1 MRPSRKRGAKIPNA
15 LLVACLLG
23 VPSDSKASVPECSP
37 EACQSAAA
45 SLDYLRRV
53 MDQFHD
59 RFPVY
64 DDLGSA
70 GNHFHARAKIP
81 DEHAPVLILGGST
94 DQPHSGATATR
105 NELIASSPS
114 AFGGFFFLN
123 GVLPAGHRAPLLN
136 FGTYPNAGIDLTGA
150 TALTFWARGAKGGEQ
165 VDFFVGGVGRNP
177 GTGLKEA
184 RYPDSNPSIH
194 LRVRLTAQWLP
205 YQIDLSGADLS
216 YVLGG
221 FGWAASVPQNPKG
234 AVFFLDDIQ
243 FELSP
248 AAREAR
254 LAQPRLLRSFETLPF
269 QSLPAPVGDFD
280 FVLRNSAHTYDNA
293 LALLAFLAQGTP
305 DDLRRARLIGDA
317 FVYASRHDRTH
328 VDGRLRDV
336 YAAGDIALP
345 PGWTPNGKSGTVPI
359 PGFFDEARQEYFEI
373 DQGQLSA
380 GNNAW
385 VMLALLALYLR
396 TGGEEYLDVAR
407 GLGEFLLPLQSQEG
421 LYPGFLGGYKDPE
434 GPRPM
439 RQPWSSTEHNM
450 DIHAAFSILYG
461 IEGRPAWRAGANHAR
476 RFVESMW
483 DPGRGCNLT
492 GTIDPDHRNEGQGQ
506 LPSDAQSW
514 NVPAVPGVL
523 RLHPSLLE
531 CAERNHRTTD
541 AGFSGF
547 DFNEDRDG
555 VWFEGTAHM
564 AVALAMAGREA
575 EAEVLRQ
582 ELRRAQST
590 PPFGDGEGLA
600 AASHDGV
607 SSGFGFLLFRRLHVG
622 ATAWNVFAQL
632 RLNPFTA
639 APIHVGPCAPG
650 PAVLCLMNGRY
661 RLEVEWKIPQG
672 QGQGSPVPVSD
683 QTGLFWFFDSSNI
696 ELIVKVLDGRPVNG
710 NVWVFYGALS
720 DVEYLLR
727 VSDTA
732 TGAVRMYRNE
742 PGNLCGRGDTTAF
755 PEYYPDPSAAAY
767 VLRPA
772 LAPPGLSAPA
782 ACSPG
787 SNALC
792 LLDGRFRVSVHWKNQ
807 HGGGVEGE
815 GIAIPGTDQ
824 TGYFW
829 FFDSTN
835 IELVVKVLDGR
846 PVDGKFWVFYGA
858 LSDVEY
864 TLTVTDVETGAERVY
879 VNTPGNLCGKGDT
892 GAF

>member
-1 MRPSRKRGAKIPNA
+1 
-15 LLVACLLG
+15 
-23 VPSDSKASVPECSP
+23 
-37 EACQSAAA
+37 
-45 SLDYLRRV
+45 

-114 AFGGFFFLN
+114 AFGGFYFMN
-123 GVLPAGHRAPLLN
+123 GVLPAGHTAPLLN
-136 FGTYPNAGIDLTGA
+136 FGTYPNAGITELAGA

-165 VDFFVGGVGRNP
+165 VDFFMGGVGWDP
-177 GTGLKEA
+177 ETGHKNA
-184 RYPDSNPSIH
+184 PYPDSSPAHH
-194 LRVRLTAQWLP
+194 LHVHLTAQW
-205 YQIDLSGADLS
+205 QSFRIDLAGANLS

-221 FGWAASVPQNPKG
+221 FGWAASVPENPDG
-234 AVFFLDDIQ
+234 AVFFVDDIQ
-243 FELSP
+243 FELGP

-293 LALLAFLAQGTP
+293 LALLAFLAEGSP

-317 FVYASRHDRTH
+317 FVYASRHDRTYE
-328 VDGRLRDV
+328 DGRLRDV

-345 PGWTPNGKSGTVPI
+345 PGWTPNNKSGTVPI
-359 PGFFDEARQEYFEI
+359 PGFFDEAKQVYFEI
-373 DQGQLSA
+373 EQGGVSS

-385 VMLALLALYLR
+385 AMLALLALHLR
-396 TGGEEYLDVAR
+396 TGGPEYLNTAR
-407 GLGEFLLPLQSQEG
+407 KIGDFLLLQKSNEG
-421 LYPGFLGGYKDPE
+421 AYPGFLGGIEEPE
-434 GPRPM
+434 GPHPSQR
-439 RQPWSSTEHNM
+439 PWSSTEHNL
-450 DIHAAFSILYG
+450 DIHAAFSLLYG
-461 IEGRPAWRAGANHAR
+461 IDGRPAWRAGAEHAR

-483 DPGRGCNLT
+483 DSERGCNLT
-492 GTIDPDHRNEGQGQ
+492 GTIDPDHRNSQPGQ

-514 NVPAVPGVL
+514 NVLAVPGVL
-523 RLHPSLLE
+523 RLHPVLLE
-531 CAERNHRTTD
+531 CAEHNHRTMD

-547 DFNEDRDG
+547 DFNEDKDG

-564 AVALAMAGREA
+564 AVALAMAGQEA
-575 EAEVLRQ
+575 EAETLRQ

-600 AASHDGV
+600 AASHEGV
-607 SSGFGFLLFRRLHVG
+607 STGFGFLLFRRLHVG

-632 RLNPFTA
+632 RFNPFTA
-639 APIHVGPCAPG
+639 APVHVEPCTAG
-650 PAVLCLMNGRY
+650 TGALCLVNGRY
-661 RLEVEWKIPQG
+661 RIEVDWKTRQGDEG
-672 QGQGSPVPVSD
+672 QGTPVALSE
-683 QTGLFWFFDSSNI
+683 QTGLFWFFNPSNI
-696 ELIVKVLDGRPVNG
+696 ELIVKVLDGRPLNG

-727 VSDTA
+727 VTDTA
-732 TGAVRMYRNE
+732 TGAVRFYRNE
-742 PGNLCGRGDTTAF
+742 QGNLCGKGDTTAF
-755 PEYYPDPSAAAY
+755 PQLYTDPLPAAPLLPPGFRPASLPSA
-767 VLRPA
+767 
-772 LAPPGLSAPA
+772 A

-787 SNALC
+787 SEALC
-792 LLDGRFRVSVHWKNQ
+792 LLGGRFRVSVHWKNQ
-807 HGGGVEGE
+807 HAGGIEGE
-815 GIAIPGTDQ
+815 GETFPGTDQ

-829 FFDSTN
+829 FFDPVN

-846 PVDGKFWVFYGA
+846 PVNGKFWVFYGA
-858 LSDVEY
+858 LTDVEY
-864 TLTVTDVETGAERVY
+864 TLTVTDTETGAQKEY
-879 VNTPGNLCGKGDT
+879 KNKPGNICGKGDT
-892 GAF
+892 SAL

>member
-1 MRPSRKRGAKIPNA
+1 MRPSQKWGARIPNT
-15 LLVACLLG
+15 LLLACLLG
-23 VPSDSKASVPECSP
+23 FPSVLKASGSECAP

-45 SLDYLRRV
+45 SLDHLRRV
-53 MDQFHD
+53 MDQYHD

-81 DEHAPVLILGGST
+81 DEHAPVFILGGST

-105 NELIASSPS
+105 NELIASSAS
-114 AFGGFFFLN
+114 DFGGFYFLN

-136 FGTYPNAGIDLTGA
+136 FGTYPNAGINLTGA

-165 VDFFVGGVGRNP
+165 VDFFMGGVGWNP
-177 GTGLKEA
+177 LTGRKEA
-184 RYPDSNPSIH
+184 KYPDSTRSIH
-194 LRVRLTAQWLP
+194 LKVRLTPQWQF
-205 YQIDLSGADLS
+205 YRIDLTGADLS
-216 YVLGG
+216 YILGG
-221 FGWAASVPQNPKG
+221 FGWVASVGENRSG

-254 LAQPRLLRSFETLPF
+254 LTQPRLLRSFETLPF
-269 QSLPAPVGDFD
+269 QKLPDPVGDFD

-293 LALLAFLAQGTP
+293 LALLAFLAQGSP
-305 DDLRRARLIGDA
+305 DDLRRARIIGDA

-328 VDGRLRDV
+328 TDGRLRDV

-345 PGWTPNGKSGTVPI
+345 PGWTPNDRSGTVPI

-373 DQGQLSA
+373 DQGQVSA

-385 VMLALLALYLR
+385 AMLALLALHLR
-396 TGGEEYLDVAR
+396 TGNAEYLDVAR
-407 GLGEFLLPLQSQEG
+407 GIGRFLLPLQSQQG

-434 GPRPM
+434 GALPT

-461 IEGRPAWRAGANHAR
+461 IEGGPVWRAGADHAR
-476 RFVESMW
+476 RFVELMW

-492 GTIDPDHRNEGQGQ
+492 GTIDPDHRNDQPGQ

-514 NVPAVPGVL
+514 NVLAVPGVL
-523 RLHPSLLE
+523 RLHPGLLE
-531 CAERNHRTTD
+531 CAERNHRATD
-541 AGFSGF
+541 EGFSGF
-547 DFNEDRDG
+547 DFNEDGDG

-582 ELRRAQST
+582 ELRRAQRA

-632 RLNPFTA
+632 RFNPFTA
-639 APIHVGPCAPG
+639 APIHIQPCIPG
-650 PAVLCLMNGRY
+650 NGALCLMNGRF
-661 RLEVEWKIPQG
+661 RIDVDWKTG
-672 QGQGSPVPVSD
+672 QGQGPGVPVPVSD
-683 QTGLFWFFDSSNI
+683 QTGLFWFFDSGNI
-696 ELIVKVLDGRPVNG
+696 ELIVKVLDGRPLNG
-710 NVWVFYGALS
+710 HFWVFYGALS

-732 TGAVRMYRNE
+732 TGTVRFYRNE
-742 PGNLCGRGDTTAF
+742 PGNLCGRGDTTAIR
-755 PEYYPDPSAAAY
+755 ELYPDPSAVAPGS
-767 VLRPA
+767 RPA
-772 LAPPGLSAPA
+772 FRQAVPSAEP
-782 ACSPG
+782 CSPG
-787 SNALC
+787 SQALC
-792 LLDGRFRVSVHWKNQ
+792 LLGGRFRVSVHWKNQ
-807 HGGGVEGE
+807 HAGGLEGN
-815 GIAIPGTDQ
+815 GIAVPGTDQ

-829 FFDSTN
+829 FFDPAN
-835 IELVVKVLDGR
+835 LELVVKVLDGR
-846 PVDGKFWVFYGA
+846 PVNGKFWVFYGA

-864 TLTVTDVETGAERVY
+864 TLTVTDLATGSERVY
-879 VNTPGNLCGKGDT
+879 VNPPGNICGKGDT
-892 GAF
+892 SAL

>member
-1 MRPSRKRGAKIPNA
+1 MRPSPKRGAKIPNA

-150 TALTFWARGAKGGEQ
+150 SALTFWARGAKGGEQ
-165 VDFFVGGVGRNP
+165 VDFFVGGVGWDP
-177 GTGLKEA
+177 DTGLKEA

-221 FGWAASVPQNPKG
+221 FGWAASVRENPKG

-280 FVLRNSAHTYDNA
+280 FVLRNAAHTYDNA

-305 DDLRRARLIGDA
+305 EDLRRARLIGDA

-359 PGFFDEARQEYFEI
+359 PGFLDEAKQEYFEI

-407 GLGEFLLPLQSQEG
+407 GIGEFLLPLQSQEG

-434 GPRPM
+434 GPQPM

-461 IEGRPAWRAGANHAR
+461 IEGRPAWRAGADHAR
-476 RFVESMW
+476 RFVE
-483 DPGRGCNLT
+483 
-492 GTIDPDHRNEGQGQ
+492 
-506 LPSDAQSW
+506 
-514 NVPAVPGVL
+514 
-523 RLHPSLLE
+523 
-531 CAERNHRTTD
+531 
-541 AGFSGF
+541 
-547 DFNEDRDG
+547 
-555 VWFEGTAHM
+555 
-564 AVALAMAGREA
+564 
-575 EAEVLRQ
+575 
-582 ELRRAQST
+582 
-590 PPFGDGEGLA
+590 
-600 AASHDGV
+600 
-607 SSGFGFLLFRRLHVG
+607 
-622 ATAWNVFAQL
+622 
-632 RLNPFTA
+632 
-639 APIHVGPCAPG
+639 
-650 PAVLCLMNGRY
+650 
-661 RLEVEWKIPQG
+661 
-672 QGQGSPVPVSD
+672 
-683 QTGLFWFFDSSNI
+683 
-696 ELIVKVLDGRPVNG
+696 DGRPVNG

-755 PEYYPDPSAAAY
+755 PEYYPNPSAAAY
-767 VLRPA
+767 VLRPVGPSAA
-772 LAPPGLSAPA
+772 L

-792 LLDGRFRVSVHWKNQ
+792 LLGGRFRVSVHWKNQ

-815 GIAIPGTDQ
+815 GTAIPGTDQ

-829 FFDSTN
+829 FFDPTN
-835 IELVVKVLDGR
+835 LELVVKVLDGR
-846 PVDGKFWVFYGA
+846 PVNGKFWVFYGA

-892 GAF
+892 GAFITR